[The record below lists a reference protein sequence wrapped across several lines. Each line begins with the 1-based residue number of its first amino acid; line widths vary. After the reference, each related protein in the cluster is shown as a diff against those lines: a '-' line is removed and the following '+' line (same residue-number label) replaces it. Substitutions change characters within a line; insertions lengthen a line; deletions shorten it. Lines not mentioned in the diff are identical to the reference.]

1 MSIVLVSVDTER
13 STTKLD
19 NTLSES
25 ESQPSDMELDDLDYE
40 SVVGSILEL
49 EWFGGVKQ
57 NDDEDGSETDLEDFV
72 VF

>member
-49 EWFGGVKQ
+49 E
-57 NDDEDGSETDLEDFV
+57 
-72 VF
+72 